1 MTRLGQNGDPKR
13 CRTPTW
19 IRAKKTWISCQI
31 WEWVTCG
38 NSKIPK
44 STSIW
49 CLDVQCILD
58 QGNPLEWAYFFCS
71 LLVSDSKSLPKW
83 ILRSWKAGSILFF
96 SPHPNPSYL
105 IWLSHLMFFS
115 RLVAVFSGSNH
126 KNLGVTLSV
135 QAPDQLVY
143 TWPNWSLRSIEIHW
157 EFSSTSWDLK
167 MDFWPGPLMTMRASL
182 FDSLFY
188 QHAPLGFATS

>member
-96 SPHPNPSYL
+96 LPILIHPTSYGCPTWCFFLGLSQFFRGQTTRIWVSPYQYKHPISWFTPGQTDP
-105 IWLSHLMFFS
+105 WD
-115 RLVAVFSGSNH
+115 
-126 KNLGVTLSV
+126 
-135 QAPDQLVY
+135 P
-143 TWPNWSLRSIEIHW
+143 LRSIENFPRH
-157 EFSSTSWDLK
+157 
-167 MDFWPGPLMTMRASL
+167 PGI
-182 FDSLFY
+182 
-188 QHAPLGFATS
+188 